1 MLQPIHAEF
10 SIAAA
15 MEDQQNQ
22 KRKREFHRQSSQTE
36 EEPIEPSHKRT
47 TSRSGT
53 NYNANIFRVAADT
66 LHDEECREDPV
77 DEHDHEELN
86 STLNS
91 YRGQSDVQFQCVQEA
106 SSRPLDDEEDE
117 DLTTLVHA
125 YRRQHEG
132 QTLVVTPTEPLDLP
146 LSPKEQRCDY
156 MMFSPVSSF
165 FHPAILRATTICESA
180 SDILCGQDP
189 PEVDSRPT
197 SPHVYQEA
205 HHEPDA
211 ATSSRRTS
219 LGDTVIAEEKEREA
233 PSWLNAP
240 STFNWSIPKSNAVS
254 SPWTGV
260 FQLGSSWVKMT
271 PWWLHHIML
280 CKSRLKTPRV

>member
-1 MLQPIHAEF
+1 MIQPIHAEF

-36 EEPIEPSHKRT
+36 EEPVEPSHKRS

-53 NYNANIFRVAADT
+53 NYNANIFRVAANT
-66 LHDEECREDPV
+66 VHDEESREDPV
-77 DEHDHEELN
+77 DEEHDDELN
-86 STLNS
+86 SLVNS
-91 YRGQSDVQFQCVQEA
+91 YRRQRDVGFQCVQGA
-106 SSRPLDDEEDE
+106 SSRPLDEDE
-117 DLTTLVHA
+117 HLSLVNA
-125 YRRQHEG
+125 YRRQHEEE
-132 QTLVVTPTEPLDLP
+132 TLGVVSPLEPLDLP
-146 LSPKEQRCDY
+146 LSPKEQESCDY
-156 MMFSPVSSF
+156 MTFSPVSSF

-197 SPHVYQEA
+197 SPHVYQEE
-205 HHEPDA
+205 HEDEHDATA
-211 ATSSRRTS
+211 ATRRTS

-233 PSWLNAP
+233 PSWLNAS
-240 STFNWSIPKSNAVS
+240 STFNWSIPKSNAGS

-260 FQLGSSWVKMT
+260 FQLGSS
-271 PWWLHHIML
+271 
-280 CKSRLKTPRV
+280 